1 MLHKIAVLAFV
12 TLGMPAVANA
22 MPQTQD
28 EWFVDSGRYLNGQIV
43 SYDQAP
49 ADRHIVAYAPADRH
63 IVAYAG
69 TRRATRLIE
78 GRSSANIGLSGGYYG
93 GPDYSATGRE
103 GLIHAN

>member
-28 EWFVDSGRYLNGQIV
+28 EWFVDGGRYLNGQIV
-43 SYDQAP
+43 SYNQAP
-49 ADRHIVAYAPADRH
+49 ADRHLVAYAPAYKH
-63 IVAYAG
+63 VVAYVG

-78 GRSSANIGLSGGYYG
+78 GRSSANIGLSSGYYG
-93 GPDYSATGRE
+93 GSGHSDTSRE
-103 GLIHAN
+103 WMIHAN

>member
-43 SYDQAP
+43 SYNQAP
-49 ADRHIVAYAPADRH
+49 ADRHV
-63 IVAYAG
+63 VAYAG
-69 TRRATRLIE
+69 RQATRIIE
-78 GRSSANIGLSGGYYG
+78 GRSSAYVPLSGGYYG
-93 GPDYSATGRE
+93 GLDYSHSGRE
-103 GLIHAN
+103 EMIHAN